1 MPVPTPTVEPFDQF
15 TDAALVTNTAAGARV
30 SLYQNRVWF
39 ARADATSTAT
49 RIPLP
54 VGQVA
59 ALTTASV
66 AGKSPNRHT
75 CEGGFTWT
83 A

>member
-1 MPVPTPTVEPFDQF
+1 MPVPTPTVELRNQF
-15 TDAALVTNTAAGARV
+15 TDAVLVTNTVAGARV

-39 ARADATSTAT
+39 AWADAASTAT

-54 VGQVA
+54 VGHDA
-59 ALTTASV
+59 ALTTSV
-66 AGKSPNRHT
+66 PGNSPNRLIR
-75 CEGGFTWT
+75 EGEFTWT